1 MQANSGEEQVTV
13 TFGTAVFDAVEY
25 DPRWDLLYL
34 RCSEAPLADDWDV
47 TDAGDALAFRDDGQ
61 LISVDVANA
70 GLRLAKTDGITITLE
85 DGTVLRSP
93 DVHLAPRATA
103 A

>member
-1 MQANSGEEQVTV
+1 
-13 TFGTAVFDAVEY
+13 VFDAVEY

-34 RCSEAPLADDWDV
+34 RCSEAPLADDWNV
-47 TDAGDALAFRDDGQ
+47 TDAGDALAFRDGQ

-70 GLRLAKTDGITITLE
+70 GLRLAKTDGITITQE
-85 DGTVLRSP
+85 GGTVLRSP
-93 DVHLAPRATA
+93 DVHLALRVTA

>member
-34 RCSEAPLADDWDV
+34 RCSEAPIADGWDV
-47 TDAGDALAFRDDGQ
+47 TDAGDALAFRDGQ

-93 DVHLAPRATA
+93 DVHLALRATA